1 MMSMGARADQRVGD
15 FERLFAVVRL
25 RNQQVIDIH
34 AELLGVGAVESVFRV
49 DESGDTAGLLGFGD
63 GVDRQGRLARGFGT
77 VNLDDASFG
86 VTAYAE
92 RHVQGDRTRGDYL
105 YVGDLCARHAHD
117 RAFAEILLDLLHHRV
132 KYL

>member
-1 MMSMGARADQRVGD
+1 MMSMAL
-15 FERLFAVVRL
+15 ERISESAISSACSPLSGCE
-25 RNQQVIDIH
+25 IS
-34 AELLGVGAVESVFRV
+34 ESVFRV